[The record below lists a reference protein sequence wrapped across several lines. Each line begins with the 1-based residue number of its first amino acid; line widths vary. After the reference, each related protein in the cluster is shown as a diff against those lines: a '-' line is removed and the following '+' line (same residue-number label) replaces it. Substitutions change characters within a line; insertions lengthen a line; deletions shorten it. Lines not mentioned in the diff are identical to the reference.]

1 MCCCGCSHFIDPK
14 VLYVPSSVVV
24 PKSFFNRH
32 VQFIILSSPCAFNT
46 GCHRTRWTSALPL
59 EVGQLFVVPRLCSKR
74 HSFATSTMTE
84 STGHSRKPWKTEQI
98 TGSFLS
104 NPFAPSQIHLPET
117 SGSDFLSELPSSVR
131 IETPQGRA
139 VTPKHPRSGPV
150 SRYPVG
156 MPTPSPSSGP
166 VVNKEGRVIAP
177 TSFEIVANTAG
188 VGVTTIEP
196 ILEPPAGLSNCIV
209 GPLWACF
216 ISEILNNRG
225 SLSTDQVRSEISKH
239 FPTRYDL
246 NTNKDDPYG
255 WQVCSLLPRPAW
267 KPNSGDS
274 QLTSWCP

>member
-1 MCCCGCSHFIDPK
+1 
-14 VLYVPSSVVV
+14 
-24 PKSFFNRH
+24 
-32 VQFIILSSPCAFNT
+32 
-46 GCHRTRWTSALPL
+46 
-59 EVGQLFVVPRLCSKR
+59 
-74 HSFATSTMTE
+74 MTE
-84 STGHSRKPWKTEQI
+84 STGHGRKPWKAEQI
-98 TGSFLS
+98 IGIFPSNSFT
-104 NPFAPSQIHLPET
+104 PSQMHFPET
-117 SGSDFLSELPSSVR
+117 SQSDFLSELPSTR
-131 IETPQGRA
+131 TETPQGKSA
-139 VTPKHPRSGPV
+139 TPKHPRSGPV
-150 SRYPVG
+150 SRYPLG

-177 TSFEIVANTAG
+177 SSFEIVANTAG

-255 WQVCSLLPRPAW
+255 WQVCSLLPRPPLET
-267 KPNSGDS
+267 KFGRLSTD
-274 QLTSWCP
+274 LTVPSVTSMASTEGVLSLRPLQ